1 MKTLN
6 VCDKKNTFFIL
17 SLILI
22 FISVGALLYKG
33 LNFGIDF
40 IGGTIIQI
48 ELNEKFETTDIS
60 EIIDAY
66 DKSADITYSGD
77 DKTQVIINTKVDL
90 SEDQRKEVFQI
101 FKDKYNLADKDL
113 LSMEKVSPS
122 IGSELKKQSLIAA
135 VIAVICMLIYI
146 TFRFEFTF
154 GIASIIALAHDLLI
168 VLGVYAIL
176 QIQVNTPFIAAIL
189 TILGYSINDTI
200 VVFDRIR
207 ENRKKDKKIDFAE
220 LVNRSISQTI
230 TRSINTSLT
239 TLLALSALYVLGVQ
253 SIKDFAFPM
262 IIGFISGAY
271 SSIFVA
277 SSFWFW
283 VNEKKVK
290 GVKS

>member
-1 MKTLN
+1 MKNLN
-6 VCDKKNTFFIL
+6 VTGKKNIFFII

-48 ELNEKFETTDIS
+48 ELNEKFETSDIS
-60 EIIDAY
+60 EIIDTY

-77 DKTQVIINTKVDL
+77 EKTQVIINTKVDL

-101 FKDKYNLADKDL
+101 FKDKYDLEDEDL
-113 LSMEKVSPS
+113 LSIEKVSPS
-122 IGSELKKQSLIAA
+122 IGSELKRQSLIAA
-135 VIAVICMLIYI
+135 VIAVVCMLIYI

-154 GIASIIALAHDLLI
+154 GIASIIALVHDLLI
-168 VLGVYAIL
+168 VLGVYAIF

-207 ENRKKDKKIDFAE
+207 ENRKKDKKLDFAE

-262 IIGFISGAY
+262 IIGFVSGAY

-283 VNEKKVK
+283 VNEKKL
-290 GVKS
+290 KSTKS